1 MTIKYIITMIVTY
14 KQLLSFLNI
23 HRHRSSIMAF
33 NAMIKFYVVVI
44 CGALHAQHTLKG
56 LRLRRVI
63 GGGGGGGRKLASTI
77 PPAVGSAGVVGSSS
91 APSVCGIPPSAGEE
105 GMSGASAVGEI
116 TILRFLLLL
125 VCTPVCGVTAAAAAA
140 AVTAAAAGREVNVAC
155 HVHGNSCS
163 YDFSHKSNC
172 FCPWTN

>member
-1 MTIKYIITMIVTY
+1 MH
-14 KQLLSFLNI
+14 S
-23 HRHRSSIMAF
+23 
-33 NAMIKFYVVVI
+33 
-44 CGALHAQHTLKG
+44 TLTG

-125 VCTPVCGVTAAAAAA
+125 VCTPVCGVTAAAAA
-140 AVTAAAAGREVNVAC
+140 VTAAAAGREVNVAC